1 MTRLLR
7 PLALLLLVGAPT
19 TAAASPFGDPG
30 IERGVFAGS
39 TMAHPWSLL
48 INPASLA
55 LTTGSHLHLTGATTL
70 DRVTVDRRTVDP
82 ASGELAGGPSVAATT
97 WTPSGAFGGYTVSS
111 SGRFAAGFHAALP
124 SPEEMIDAGDVLA
137 YHTRG
142 GRHRQIVWAA
152 GGAYRWRGFAFGASV
167 QLVWSELTLA
177 FARDTALDNGYGD
190 VTGGTGCSGAPC
202 GLENPEAREDY
213 RIETRSTRLPSA
225 RNTVAATIGMV
236 ARLADGWWLGL
247 AYHSP
252 PGLFSSIETTGTVE
266 VRRAPRD
273 GGGTIDGEATVRFNL
288 PQRFRAGV
296 RGRIADGLDLITE
309 ARWEQLSSFQ
319 HYDVRMHGLALEDAG
334 VPEIFPRPR
343 GSRDQIAVQA
353 GVEQVD
359 IGQRFL
365 LGGRL
370 GGERGAVGDS
380 RLSPLNPYPA
390 AITAD
395 LGVQVRLAPSWI
407 LQIGYGLRWAP
418 DADTGRGEYDPIDR
432 LDCIESGFDIDT
444 DECRAVREGY
454 ALPTASG
461 SYGRL
466 DNVFRINLRWAVR

>member
-7 PLALLLLVGAPT
+7 PLATLLLVGAP
-19 TAAASPFGDPG
+19 AAASASPFGDPA
-30 IERGVFAGS
+30 IERGVFGGS

-48 INPASLA
+48 INPATLA
-55 LTTGSHLHLTGATTL
+55 LTTGSHLSLTGATTL
-70 DRVTVDRRTVDP
+70 DRVTVERRTVDP
-82 ASGELAGGPSVAATT
+82 ATEDLAAGESVAATT
-97 WTPSGAFGGYTVSS
+97 WSPSGAFGGYTVSS

-124 SPEEMIDAGDVLA
+124 APEEMIDAGDVLA
-137 YHTRG
+137 YHARG

-167 QLVWSELTLA
+167 QLVWSELTLQ
-177 FARDTALDNGYGD
+177 FSRDTALENGRGD
-190 VTGGTGCSGAPC
+190 VTGGTGCDGAPC
-202 GLENPEAREDY
+202 GLENPAAREDY
-213 RIETRSTRLPSA
+213 RIDTRSTRLPSA

-252 PGLFSSIETTGTVE
+252 PGLFSSLETTGKVD
-266 VRRAPRD
+266 VARAPRD
-273 GGGTIDGEATVRFNL
+273 GGGNVEGEATVRFNL
-288 PQRFRAGV
+288 PQRIRAGV
-296 RGRIADGLDLITE
+296 RGRITEELDLVTE
-309 ARWEQLSSFQ
+309 VRWEQLSSFQ
-319 HYDVRMHGLALEDAG
+319 QYDVRMYGLELEDAG
-334 VPEIFPRPR
+334 VPEIVPRPR
-343 GSRDQIAVQA
+343 GMRDQIAVQA

-359 IGQRFL
+359 TGQRFV

-380 RLSPLNPYPA
+380 KLSPLNAYPA

-395 LGVQVRLAPSWI
+395 LGVQVRIAPSWI
-407 LQIGYGLRWAP
+407 LQLGYGLRWAP
-418 DADTGRGEYDPIDR
+418 DSDTGRGEYDPLDR
-432 LDCIESGFDIDT
+432 LDCIDNGYDIDT
-444 DECRAVREGY
+444 DACRAVREGY

-461 SYGRL
+461 TYGRL